1 MEPLQ
6 LAALAD
12 SKSYFTTGSPRLNR
26 RCERWPIAKCKNLT
40 VRGLH
45 AARGLAEAKKG
56 NRRKQSPADQF
67 DLCAAFI
74 APFAASAVIGNEHTR
89 APQGSKMA
97 LPSAGAITVIAGSPT
112 PVAFSPLARR

>member
-40 VRGLH
+40 VHGPH
-45 AARGLAEAKKG
+45 AARGLAEAKK
-56 NRRKQSPADQF
+56 D
-67 DLCAAFI
+67 
-74 APFAASAVIGNEHTR
+74 
-89 APQGSKMA
+89 
-97 LPSAGAITVIAGSPT
+97 SAGSNLQRINLIY
-112 PVAFSPLARR
+112 ARL